1 MSSPFLEPILRHLNS
16 EPSRTWSLV
25 ITFYGDAIL
34 PRGGSVGLQTLAEV
48 LGGMGVNDA
57 AVRAAVSRLA
67 ADGWLERR
75 RLGRNSFYRLAE
87 KGAGTFAEAARRIYG
102 PHAAGVEDDRL
113 RLLLLPPEM
122 AREPARE
129 ALRAAGYGAALPDLW
144 LAPWDRTVPAE
155 ARTAIA
161 LEARAG
167 TAEARRLAAL
177 AWDLEGIAAGY
188 RRFLEPFGEVSG
200 RMPEAGLPGLESLVA
215 RLLLIHEYRR
225 VVLRDPFLPHGM
237 LPADW
242 PGGEARR
249 ACADLYARLLPASEA
264 WLDAHAADE
273 DGPLPA
279 PGAEL
284 WRRFRD
290 DM

>member
-1 MSSPFLEPILRHLNS
+1 M
-16 EPSRTWSLV
+16 
-25 ITFYGDAIL
+25 
-34 PRGGSVGLQTLAEV
+34 
-48 LGGMGVNDA
+48 
-57 AVRAAVSRLA
+57 
-67 ADGWLERR
+67 
-75 RLGRNSFYRLAE
+75 
-87 KGAGTFAEAARRIYG
+87 
-102 PHAAGVEDDRL
+102 